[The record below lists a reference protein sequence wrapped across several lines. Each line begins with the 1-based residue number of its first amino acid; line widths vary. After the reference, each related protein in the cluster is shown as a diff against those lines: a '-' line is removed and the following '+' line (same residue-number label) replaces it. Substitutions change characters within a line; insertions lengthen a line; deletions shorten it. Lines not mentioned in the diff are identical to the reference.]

1 MENERNIYPTS
12 QNPSDSTKDFSFLQ
26 NFSQQKYIPA
36 NTFDNIK
43 ASKKNLLYNENISS
57 ANKTKQS
64 SEPQDT
70 TNRKNANINLNM
82 NSKDV
87 IGEINQN
94 KKNQIEFQR
103 KKNKPYYNIQK
114 PVNFIFNKVPS
125 ECTNLNRPYQSMSFN
140 QKQLLDLVFHYQN
153 MIDNINKNMS
163 IMNNKM
169 NLNEF
174 QLNLFQQDLY
184 STKLDLYS
192 TKQDLYST
200 KQELITTQEKLNST
214 EQKLNSTEQ
223 KLNSTQQELNSTR
236 QELKSTKQELDIRI
250 NKTNEVIKQMNDKYT
265 KDISK
270 IKSDFLILNEK
281 INLSAENE
289 NVCLNSINKILIVLD
304 NILNNTNDINKYL
317 VEEKKKNSQDIIL
330 LKKEVEMLKSKVKEL

>member
-70 TNRKNANINLNM
+70 TNRKNANINLNK

-114 PVNFIFNKVPS
+114 QVNSIFNRVPS

-153 MIDNINKNMS
+153 TIDNINKNMS

-169 NLNEF
+169 NLTEF
-174 QLNLFQQDLY
+174 QLNLTQQDLT
-184 STKLDLYS
+184 SI
-192 TKQDLYST
+192 KQDLYST
-200 KQELITTQEKLNST
+200 KQELNSTELKLNSIR
-214 EQKLNSTEQ
+214 
-223 KLNSTQQELNSTR
+223 QELNSTR
-236 QELKSTKQELDIRI
+236 QELNSIRQELNSTRQELNSTRQDINSTKQELDIRLI
-250 NKTNEVIKQMNDKYT
+250 KTNVDIKQMNELYT

-270 IKSDFLILNEK
+270 IKSDFLILNK
-281 INLSAENE
+281 KSNLNAENKD
-289 NVCLNSINKILIVLD
+289 VCLNSIKKILKVLD

-317 VEEKKKNSQDIIL
+317 DEEKNKNSQDIIL